1 MRVRDVQL
9 THYCASVAECPPGP
23 RPDFAL
29 SGRSNVG
36 KSSLVNLITRR
47 KDIAYTSKQPGK
59 TRVLI
64 YFEIDARWNLVDMPG
79 YGYARVPQNERH
91 KWAAQAKQYFHRR
104 EQLAGVIQLVDIRV
118 GPTPD
123 DKARLRELIGL
134 GRPICIVMTKADK
147 IARTKREAAV
157 AAHIAALG
165 MAVPLDTGVV
175 LSSAVD
181 RFGHD
186 QILAWVE
193 DRLKEYEARAAERYA
208 RPKLR
213 TRDETGEDGGP
224 DGGEESV

>member
-9 THYCASVAECPPGP
+9 THYCATVAECPAGP
-23 RPDFAL
+23 RPDIAL

-91 KWAAQAKQYFHRR
+91 KWAAQARQYFARR
-104 EQLAGVIQLVDIRV
+104 EQLAGVIQLIDIRV

-165 MAVPLDTGVV
+165 MAVPPDTGVV
-175 LSSAVD
+175 LTSAVD
-181 RFGHD
+181 RFGHE
-186 QILAWVE
+186 QILAWVQ
-193 DRLKEYEARAAERYA
+193 DRLVAYEAREAERFA
-208 RPKLR
+208 RPRRR
-213 TRDETGEDGGP
+213 TDGEDGGGAEP
-224 DGGEESV
+224 V

>member
-9 THYCASVAECPPGP
+9 THYCVGVAECPPGP

-64 YFEIDARWNLVDMPG
+64 YFEMDARWNLVDMPG

-91 KWAAQAKQYFHRR
+91 KWAAQARQYFARR
-104 EQLAGVIQLVDIRV
+104 EQLAGVIQLIDIRV

-157 AAHIAALG
+157 AAHIASLG
-165 MAVPLDTGVV
+165 MAIPPDTGVV

-186 QILAWVE
+186 QILAWIE
-193 DRLKEYEARAAERYA
+193 DRLKDYEARQAALPP
-208 RPKLR
+208 RPKR
-213 TRDETGEDGGP
+213 RSGAEPDDDEEL
-224 DGGEESV
+224 V